1 MVPKA
6 SRTIDRSITV
16 GRRDAKVFR
25 VDRPKKLTKDNTKT
39 GVRLSSEQISLP
51 KLQIH
56 VADFRSTLSPTNVK
70 L

>member
-1 MVPKA
+1 MALLIILLERKNEMIKNL
-6 SRTIDRSITV
+6 SMICQNRELL
-16 GRRDAKVFR
+16 
-25 VDRPKKLTKDNTKT
+25 KLTEDNPKT